1 MAVDADEGF
10 MILNGETR
18 GTMANIERLAALK
31 KDCLVAFHEKSE
43 RARRLNR
50 ALYDMRLIRKEEDMV
65 WLKKYLER

>member
-1 MAVDADEGF
+1 
-10 MILNGETR
+10 
-18 GTMANIERLAALK
+18 MANIERLAALK

-50 ALYDMRLIRKEEDMV
+50 ALYDMRLIRKEEDIV